1 MYGIENGGDMDPAQ
15 KKANQEVG
23 KRLRE
28 ARKNLARFQAE
39 FAEAL
44 NVSEEHYRRY
54 ESGATGLSVDKLY
67 ILFHEF
73 GINPTYLVT
82 GEHPDDKLE
91 LEYYLENCDEDENN
105 IFWDR
110 MVDYIQHI
118 LKT

>member
-1 MYGIENGGDMDPAQ
+1 MDPDQ

-23 KRLRE
+23 KRLKE
-28 ARKNLARFQAE
+28 ARKNLARIQAE

-73 GINPTYLVT
+73 GISPTYLVT
-82 GEHPDDKLE
+82 GENPKDKFE
-91 LEYYLENCDEDENN
+91 LEYFLQNCDEEESNL
-105 IFWDR
+105 FWDR
-110 MVDYIQHI
+110 TIDYMQRI
-118 LKT
+118 LKR